1 MVDRFEKFVLYINQI
16 YRCIQKIKSREMTE
30 LGLKGTHVM
39 CMLNLYQHP
48 DGLTSAQLA
57 ELCMEDKAAVSRAV
71 SLLREYDLV
80 HVEIPKTGRTYH
92 SRVYLT
98 SQGRIITQ
106 HIIRVVEDAMERG
119 GQGLTADDRRV
130 LYRSLR
136 RIAGNLQKICE
147 EEGENS

>member
-1 MVDRFEKFVLYINQI
+1 MVDRFEQFVLYINQI

-30 LGLKGTHVM
+30 LGLKGPHVM

-48 DGLTSAQLA
+48 AGLTSAQLA

-71 SLLREYDLV
+71 SRLREYELV
-80 HVEIPKTGRTYH
+80 YVEMPKTGRRYR

-98 SQGRIITQ
+98 SQGIIITR

-119 GQGLTADDRRV
+119 GQGLTAEDRRV